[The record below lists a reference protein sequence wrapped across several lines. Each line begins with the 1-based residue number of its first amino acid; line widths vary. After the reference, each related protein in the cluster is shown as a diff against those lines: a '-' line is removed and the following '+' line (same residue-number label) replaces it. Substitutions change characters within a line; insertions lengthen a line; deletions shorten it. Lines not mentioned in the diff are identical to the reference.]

1 VKLGHLQIALSP
13 RLTVALAMSE
23 NADQHRNGRSTFS
36 EHRVLMRRK
45 SPHRYHRQAPPARP
59 FQLPFAAVV
68 GLTAVVAFALT
79 WFAITPSAPRAAVA
93 SYVKV
98 RTTDQHYSGCTAV
111 RAAGRKDIPSW
122 DPSYRS
128 WMDGDGDGL
137 ACEPPRG
144 GY

>member
-1 VKLGHLQIALSP
+1 
-13 RLTVALAMSE
+13 MSE
-23 NADQHRNGRSTFS
+23 NADHFRNHHSTFS
-36 EHRVLMRRK
+36 EHRVQMRRK
-45 SPHRYHRQAPPARP
+45 SPQKPHWRAPHARP
-59 FQLPFAAVV
+59 FQLPFAAIV

-93 SYVKV
+93 SYVEV

>member
-1 VKLGHLQIALSP
+1 M
-13 RLTVALAMSE
+13 RLVT
-23 NADQHRNGRSTFS
+23 HRRRRRHGRPTPGS
-36 EHRVLMRRK
+36 RV
-45 SPHRYHRQAPPARP
+45 
-59 FQLPFAAVV
+59 PFAAVV
-68 GLTAVVAFALT
+68 ALTAISAFAVT
-79 WFAITPSAPRAAVA
+79 WFAITPSSPRAAVVA
-93 SYVKV
+93 YVKT

-144 GY
+144 RY